1 MLCNALFLQA
11 DNLIKEYY
19 MKNKILSVLLM
30 CLYAIGSTSAAVQ
43 EYSPRKVVTLSD
55 GWEIRPISTVS
66 KKAPFAPVTIPHTW
80 NTDPVEGETLYERT
94 MMVYQRPL
102 EVTEAMKGKRL
113 FLYFE
118 GVNSVAQ
125 VFLNRRTVGEHLGGY
140 TAFCYEI
147 TDQVRLGKNLLEV
160 WVSNAYRTDVLPLSG
175 DFNVNGGIHR
185 PCHLIITEDDCINPA
200 FYASSG
206 VLVHQ
211 EKISEELA
219 EIRVET
225 FLSLKGKKQG
235 LTLKTSIIDAAGKEV
250 AFQETVVTDDAT
262 VNQPIHIERPRLW
275 CGKTDPY
282 LYKVEVSL
290 YDGVVLKDK
299 VVQRT
304 GFRYIEV
311 DPDKGFF
318 LNGKYLNI
326 YGFCRHEDMPGKG
339 SALAFEDYR
348 LDMELIK
355 EVGATAMRLAHYP
368 HAEPMYDLSDE
379 NGIVLWTEIPMC
391 GPGGQSYTGYVST
404 EGYQK
409 NACEA
414 LKELVYQKFNH
425 PSICFWGICNEILVS
440 DGRKFEEYDDPIPFI
455 KELNAL
461 YKSLDTSR
469 PTALA
474 TCVDQ
479 SRYLGATDLIA
490 WNKYFGWYKDA
501 APSAAKFFDD
511 AHKDAKDIPVGVSEY
526 GAGASINQH
535 QWPLQMED
543 RADGRFHP
551 EEAQAY
557 CHEGNWDAFV
567 KRPFLWSK
575 FIWLFA
581 DFPSY
586 MRMEGEKVG
595 YNDKGLITRD
605 RKTKK
610 DAFYFYKANWNTEP
624 MAYITSRR
632 FMHRMSDKTDI
643 KVYTNLKEV
652 TLYLN
657 GAKVGT
663 MKPDELK
670 RAVWKD
676 VQLYKGRN
684 TVRVEGKNG
693 KELVVDNCVWYCLGD

>member
-1 MLCNALFLQA
+1 
-11 DNLIKEYY
+11 
-19 MKNKILSVLLM
+19 MKNKILTLCLVCLSLFGNGVNVWANPSSRTVLSL
-30 CLYAIGSTSAAVQ
+30 TQ
-43 EYSPRKVVTLSD
+43 E
-55 GWEIRPISTVS
+55 WECRPISTVN
-66 KKAPFAPVTIPHTW
+66 KKAVFVPVTIPHTW
-80 NTDPVEGETLYERT
+80 NADPVNGTTLYERQT
-94 MMVYQRPL
+94 MVYQRPL
-102 EVTEAMKGKRL
+102 EITSEMEGKRL

-147 TDQVRLGKNLLEV
+147 TDQVKVGKNLLEV
-160 WVSNAYRTDVLPLSG
+160 WVSNAYRTDVLPISG

-185 PCHLIITEDDCINPA
+185 PCHLIVTEENCINPA
-200 FYASSG
+200 FYASPG
-206 VLVHQ
+206 VFIHQ
-211 EKISEELA
+211 ENISDSQA

-225 FLSLKGKKQG
+225 LLSLKSKKSG
-235 LTLKTSIIDAAGKEV
+235 LKLKTTITDVNGKEV
-250 AFQETVVTDDAT
+250 ISKEMQIVDSV
-262 VNQPIHIERPRLW
+262 VNQPLKIDRPQLW
-275 CGKTDPY
+275 DGKKNPY
-282 LYKVEVSL
+282 LYNVVVEL
-290 YDGVVLKDK
+290 YDGTILKDK

-304 GFRYIEV
+304 GFRYFKV

-318 LNGKYLNI
+318 LNGKYLNL
-326 YGFCRHEDMPGKG
+326 YGFCRHEDVVGRG
-339 SALAFEDYR
+339 SALLPEDYR
-348 LDMELIK
+348 MDMELIK

-391 GPGGQSYTGYVST
+391 GPGGQSYTGYVAT
-404 EGYQK
+404 EGYK
-409 NACEA
+409 NNACQA

-440 DGRKFEEYDDPIPFI
+440 DGKKFEEYDNPIPFI
-455 KELNAL
+455 KELNGM
-461 YKSLDTSR
+461 YKSLDSSR

-479 SRYLGATDLIA
+479 SYYLGASDLIA

-501 APSAAKFFDD
+501 APSVSKFFDD
-511 AHKDAKDIPVGVSEY
+511 CYKSANGVPVGVSEY

-535 QWPLQMED
+535 QWPLLMED

-557 CHEGNWDAFV
+557 CHEGNWEAFV

-575 FIWLFA
+575 FIWVFA

-586 MRMEGEKVG
+586 MRMEGEVEG

-610 DAFYFYKANWNTEP
+610 DAFYFYKANWNPEP
-624 MAYITSRR
+624 MVYITSRR
-632 FMHRMSDKTDI
+632 FIKRTNAVTDI
-643 KVYTNLKEV
+643 KIYTNLREV

-657 GAKVGT
+657 DKKVGT

-676 VQLYKGRN
+676 VQLTEGRN

-693 KELVVDNCVWYCLGD
+693 NKLVTDNSVWFYLGK